1 MNANRTRSVLA
12 TLLTVSVITA
22 GLSVSFGAKIAH
34 AQANG
39 GAQAAGAI
47 GGTLAGCA
55 LGLIGIGGT
64 AGTGVAALGAK
75 TVVTDAAGIA
85 TPGVLVT
92 ADVGQ
97 RMISAAGN
105 DLAIANLAANTTVAA
120 HATNQSTVT
129 CSLNGIAWAL
139 AKVAIQSITKSTVNW
154 INSGY
159 QGSPAFVTDLSK
171 SLRQTGDAFAN
182 SFVNQLVTQESLQS
196 PFINQVAQAVGA
208 AYYLDTNKNAIAW
221 QLKYTLNNV
230 TANDRAFINGE
241 NFHQGG
247 FNAWMAM
254 TQNPANNPFGANFI
268 AGEKMSQQVA
278 AAANNKLKEL
288 DFGKGFLSW
297 KGDCQAS
304 NQDVAGEF
312 YSGPSANLSD
322 ADKCATYSIQTP
334 GSVVES
340 QLEQQLGSP
349 IRQLELADS
358 INEILS
364 AAITQL
370 LSSTLSSS
378 GLLGASRPA
387 SGGGSSALN
396 IATNPNLTLNG
407 SVAGSANGF
416 SQTIANHISQIQT
429 YTRNW
434 QKVLSAANAARD
446 HLNTLGCTDLIN
458 SKVQSAIDTANLHLG
473 YGSTDLGQ
481 FTKLQAQLDAAQSSS
496 DSVNQVVS
504 VTNQYQKLLSSPD
517 TLTADDFSYAVQESS
532 DTGTSNVPSLYT
544 EMTNY
549 VKQTSCTISTTGT

>member
-1 MNANRTRSVLA
+1 MNAYRTRSVLA
-12 TLLTVSVITA
+12 AILAVSVITA
-22 GLSVSFGAKIAH
+22 GVSASFSAKTAH

-55 LGLIGIGGT
+55 LGLIGVGVGAAVGGAAA
-64 AGTGVAALGAK
+64 AGSAIA
-75 TVVTDAAGIA
+75 DAAAVAPNGLPTMDIGVRAQMIA
-85 TPGVLVT
+85 
-92 ADVGQ
+92 ANK
-97 RMISAAGN
+97 ISAAS
-105 DLAIANLAANTTVAA
+105 LAANTTIAA

-159 QGSPAFVTDLSK
+159 QGSPAFVTDISK

-182 SFVNQLVTQESLQS
+182 QFVNQLVTQESLQS

-221 QLKYTLNNV
+221 QLKYTLNTV

-241 NFHQGG
+241 NFHEGG

-268 AGEKMSQQVA
+268 AGERMSQQVA

-364 AAITQL
+364 AAVTQL
-370 LSSTLSSS
+370 LSSALSSS

-434 QKVLSAANAARD
+434 QKVLTAANAARD
-446 HLNTLGCTDLIN
+446 HLNTLGCTDLVS

-532 DTGTSNVPSLYT
+532 DTGTSNFPSLYT

-549 VKQTSCTISTTGT
+549 VKQTSCSASGSGT